1 MNDRFIEA
9 LKRLQS
15 QINEKNIQNKEKMD
29 ILGEKISQNA
39 QNFDKIVQKL
49 EKKIEN
55 QAKINDFS
63 NIEKIIQDINKYSI
77 KDGKWFYGDIDL
89 GIKAEAVDGK
99 DFKFED
105 FTKEQLELLRG
116 PQGLPGK
123 DGKDGK
129 DGKPGKDGRPGIDGK
144 DGKNGEDAK
153 TPTFKI
159 GNIESVSTYDNAE
172 VSLDKDG
179 NAYTIN
185 MKIPRGRPG
194 KDGAD
199 GADGADDSSASGG
212 SGVSNYDDLDN
223 KPKIND
229 VELKGNKTFENLG
242 INTITNIELEEM
254 LNREI

>member
-129 DGKPGKDGRPGIDGK
+129 DGKPGIDGK

-179 NAYTIN
+179 NTYTIN

-199 GADGADDSSASGG
+199 GADGSSASGG
-212 SGVSNYDDLDN
+212 GSEGTTDYSDLIN
-223 KPKIND
+223 KPKINGVILSGNVSLD
-229 VELKGNKTFENLG
+229 TLGIIDLIDTKIDTAIGNTLKGSY
-242 INTITNIELEEM
+242 
-254 LNREI
+254 